1 MKYWFVDLGYLCAAF
16 VLSRV
21 YFYFLSKKNAGDF
34 VTANILSFFSVF
46 VVAVLIYRDD
56 SWGGA
61 VFVALL
67 QASISQVP
75 VLFWDMYKKAKI

>member
-1 MKYWFVDLGYLCAAF
+1 MGDLILNLGYLCIAF
-16 VLSRV
+16 VLSRI
-21 YFYFLSKKNAGDF
+21 YLYLLRRSHRGDF

-67 QASISQVP
+67 QASMSQVP